1 MRPLIRKFNFIPVL
15 ATFFVMGFCDVVGIA
30 TSYLKQDFALSESLA
45 GFIPSMVFI
54 WFLFLSVPAAI
65 LMNRI
70 GRKAMVQ
77 VSNAVTFVGMLI
89 PFFSYTFAS
98 AMVAFIL
105 LGIGNTLLQVSLN
118 PLLTNVVKGERLTSC
133 LTGGQVVKAVSS
145 FCAPFLALAKAVS
158 SFCAP
163 FLALAATAA
172 FGNWKYL
179 FTIYAAITLLSFL
192 LLEVTE
198 IPKEAE
204 SGKATSLK
212 EAFGLLGDK
221 TVLLFFLGIF
231 FIVGVDVGTNT
242 VSAKLLIERCGMDV
256 EKASLGASVYFICR
270 TIGAF
275 LGTFLL
281 ARMDDIKYLKIN
293 LFLAV
298 ASMAFLFFVRP
309 AWAILAGIG
318 GIGFFCSSVFS
329 VLFSQALKARPEK
342 ANEISGFM
350 ITGVCGG
357 AVIPPLMGLA
367 TEWVGNQRGSLL
379 VITLCLAY
387 LVWCAFAAGRRQREA
402 SIV

>member
-1 MRPLIRKFNFIPVL
+1 MFEQIMQPLIRKFNFIPVL

-70 GRKAMVQ
+70 GRKTLVQ
-77 VSNAVTFVGMLI
+77 VSNVITFVGMLI
-89 PFFSYTFAS
+89 PFFVYNFAS
-98 AMVAFIL
+98 SMVAFIL

-118 PLLTNVVKGERLTSC
+118 PLLTNVVSGERLTSC
-133 LTGGQVVKAVSS
+133 LTGGQVV
-145 FCAPFLALAKAVS
+145 KAVS

-179 FTIYAAITLLSFL
+179 FTIYAAVTLLSFL

-198 IPKEAE
+198 IPKEAA
-204 SGKATSLK
+204 SGKTTSLK

-221 TVLLFFLGIF
+221 TILLFFLGIF

-270 TIGAF
+270 TVGAF

-298 ASMAFLFFVRP
+298 VSMAFLFFVRP
-309 AWAILAGIG
+309 AWAILACIG

>member
-65 LMNRI
+65 AMNRI

-89 PFFSYTFAS
+89 PFFSYTFVS
-98 AMVAFIL
+98 CMVAFVL

-145 FCAPFLALAKAVS
+145 FCGPFI
-158 SFCAP
+158 
-163 FLALAATAA
+163 ALAATAA

-198 IPKEAE
+198 IPREAAE
-204 SGKATSLK
+204 GKQTTLGQ
-212 EAFGLLGDK
+212 AFGLLKDK

-231 FIVGVDVGTNT
+231 FVVGVDVGTNT

-256 EKASLGASVYFICR
+256 DKASLGASVYFICR
-270 TIGAF
+270 TAGAF

-281 ARMDDIKYLKIN
+281 TRMDDIKYLKIN
-293 LFLAV
+293 LLLAV
-298 ASMAFLFFVRP
+298 AAMTLLFFVQP

-367 TEWVGNQRGSLL
+367 TEWMGNQRGSLL
-379 VITLCLAY
+379 VISLCLLY
-387 LVWCAFAAGRRQREA
+387 LVWCAFAAGKRQREA
-402 SIV
+402 SMV

>member
-1 MRPLIRKFNFIPVL
+1 MRPLIRKFNFVPVL

-89 PFFSYTFAS
+89 PFFSYTFVS

-133 LTGGQVVKAVSS
+133 LTGGQVV
-145 FCAPFLALAKAVS
+145 KAVS

-256 EKASLGASVYFICR
+256 DKASLGASVYFICR

-281 ARMDDIKYLKIN
+281 VRMDDIKYLKIN

>member
-145 FCAPFLALAKAVS
+145 FCAPFLALA
-158 SFCAP
+158 
-163 FLALAATAA
+163 ATAA

-298 ASMAFLFFVRP
+298 AAMAFLFFVRP

>member
-1 MRPLIRKFNFIPVL
+1 MRPLIRKFNFVPVL

-89 PFFSYTFAS
+89 PFFSYTFVS

-145 FCAPFLALAKAVS
+145 FCAPFLALA
-158 SFCAP
+158 
-163 FLALAATAA
+163 ATAA
-172 FGNWKYL
+172 FGTWKYL

-212 EAFGLLGDK
+212 EAFGLLGDR
-221 TVLLFFLGIF
+221 TILLFFLGIF

-298 ASMAFLFFVRP
+298 AAMAFLFFVRP

>member
-1 MRPLIRKFNFIPVL
+1 MFEQIMRPLIRKFNFIPVL

-89 PFFSYTFAS
+89 PFFSYTFVS

-133 LTGGQVVKAVSS
+133 LTGGQVV
-145 FCAPFLALAKAVS
+145 KAVS

>member
-1 MRPLIRKFNFIPVL
+1 MWKMFIQTMRPLIRKFNFIPVL

-65 LMNRI
+65 AMNRI

-89 PFFSYTFAS
+89 PFFSYTFVS
-98 AMVAFIL
+98 CMVAFVL

-145 FCAPFLALAKAVS
+145 FCGPFI
-158 SFCAP
+158 
-163 FLALAATAA
+163 ALAATAA

-192 LLEVTE
+192 LLEMTE
-198 IPKEAE
+198 IPREAAE
-204 SGKATSLK
+204 GKQATLGQ
-212 EAFGLLGDK
+212 AFGLLKDK

-231 FIVGVDVGTNT
+231 FVVGVDVGTNT

-256 EKASLGASVYFICR
+256 DKASLGASVYFICR
-270 TIGAF
+270 TAGAF

-281 ARMDDIKYLKIN
+281 TRMDDIKYLKIN
-293 LFLAV
+293 LLLAV
-298 ASMAFLFFVRP
+298 AAMALLFFVQP

-379 VITLCLAY
+379 VISLCLLY
-387 LVWCAFAAGRRQREA
+387 LVWCAFAAGKRQREA
-402 SIV
+402 SMV

>member
-1 MRPLIRKFNFIPVL
+1 MFEQIMRPLIRKFNFIPVL

-70 GRKAMVQ
+70 GRKTLVQ
-77 VSNAVTFVGMLI
+77 VSNAITFVGMLI
-89 PFFSYTFAS
+89 PFFVYNFAS
-98 AMVAFIL
+98 SMVAFIL

-118 PLLTNVVKGERLTSC
+118 PLLTNVVSGERLTSC
-133 LTGGQVVKAVSS
+133 LTGGQVV
-145 FCAPFLALAKAVS
+145 KAVS

-179 FTIYAAITLLSFL
+179 FTIYAAVTLLSFL

-198 IPKEAE
+198 IPKEAA
-204 SGKATSLK
+204 SGKTTSLK

-221 TVLLFFLGIF
+221 TILLFFLGIF

-270 TIGAF
+270 TVGAF

-298 ASMAFLFFVRP
+298 VSMAFLFFVRP
-309 AWAILAGIG
+309 AWTILACIG

>member
-1 MRPLIRKFNFIPVL
+1 MFEQIMRPLIRKYNFIPVL

-70 GRKAMVQ
+70 GRKTLVQ
-77 VSNAVTFVGMLI
+77 VSNVITFVGMLI
-89 PFFSYTFAS
+89 PFFVYDFAS
-98 AMVAFIL
+98 SMVAFIL

-145 FCAPFLALAKAVS
+145 FCAPFLALA
-158 SFCAP
+158 
-163 FLALAATAA
+163 ATAA

-179 FTIYAAITLLSFL
+179 FTIYAAVTLLSFL

-198 IPKEAE
+198 IPKEAA
-204 SGKATSLK
+204 SGKTTSLK

-221 TVLLFFLGIF
+221 TILLFFLGIF

-270 TIGAF
+270 TVGAF

-298 ASMAFLFFVRP
+298 VSMAFLFFVRP
-309 AWAILAGIG
+309 AWAILACIG

>member
-1 MRPLIRKFNFIPVL
+1 MYEQIMRPLIRKYNYVPVL
-15 ATFFVMGFCDVVGIA
+15 ASFFVMGFCDVVGIA
-30 TSYLKQDFALSESLA
+30 TSYLKHDFALSESLA

-70 GRKAMVQ
+70 GRKTLVQ
-77 VSNAVTFVGMLI
+77 LSNVITFVGMLI
-89 PFFSYTFAS
+89 PFFVYNFVSS
-98 AMVAFIL
+98 MVAFIL

-118 PLLTNVVKGERLTSC
+118 PLLTNIVSGKQLTSC

-145 FCAPFLALAKAVS
+145 FCAPFLALV
-158 SFCAP
+158 
-163 FLALAATAA
+163 ATAVL
-172 FGNWKYL
+172 GNWKYL
-179 FTIYAAITLLSFL
+179 FTIYAAVTLLSFL

-198 IPKEAE
+198 IPRETV
-204 SGKATSLK
+204 SGKTTSLK

-221 TVLLFFLGIF
+221 TILLFFLGIF

-270 TIGAF
+270 TVGAF

-281 ARMDDIKYLKIN
+281 ARMDDIRYLKIN
-293 LFLAV
+293 LYLAV
-298 ASMAFLFFVRP
+298 LSMAFLFFVRP
-309 AWAILAGIG
+309 AWAILVGIG

-367 TEWVGNQRGSLL
+367 TEWVHNQCGSLL
-379 VITLCLAY
+379 VISLCLAY
-387 LVWCAFAAGRRQREA
+387 LVWCAFAADRSHREA

>member
-145 FCAPFLALAKAVS
+145 FCAPFLALA
-158 SFCAP
+158 
-163 FLALAATAA
+163 ATAA

-198 IPKEAE
+198 IPKEAGN
-204 SGKATSLK
+204 GKATSLK

-298 ASMAFLFFVRP
+298 VAMTFLFFVRP

>member
-1 MRPLIRKFNFIPVL
+1 MWKMFIQTMRPLIRKFNFIPVL

-65 LMNRI
+65 AMNRI

-89 PFFSYTFAS
+89 PFFSYTFVS
-98 AMVAFIL
+98 CMVAFVL

-145 FCAPFLALAKAVS
+145 FCGPFI
-158 SFCAP
+158 
-163 FLALAATAA
+163 ALAATAA

-198 IPKEAE
+198 IPREAAE
-204 SGKATSLK
+204 GKQTTLGQ
-212 EAFGLLGDK
+212 AFGLLKDK

-231 FIVGVDVGTNT
+231 FVVGVDVGTNT

-256 EKASLGASVYFICR
+256 DKASLGASVYFICR
-270 TIGAF
+270 TAGAF

-281 ARMDDIKYLKIN
+281 TRMDDIKYLKIN
-293 LFLAV
+293 LLLAV
-298 ASMAFLFFVRP
+298 AAMALLFFVQP

-357 AVIPPLMGLA
+357 AVIPPLMGVA

-379 VITLCLAY
+379 VISLCLLY
-387 LVWCAFAAGRRQREA
+387 LVWCAFAAGKRQRDA
-402 SIV
+402 SMV

>member
-1 MRPLIRKFNFIPVL
+1 MFIQTMRPLIRKFNFIPVL

-65 LMNRI
+65 AMNRI

-89 PFFSYTFAS
+89 PFFSYTFVS
-98 AMVAFIL
+98 CMVAFVL

-145 FCAPFLALAKAVS
+145 FCGPFI
-158 SFCAP
+158 
-163 FLALAATAA
+163 ALAATAA

-198 IPKEAE
+198 IPREAAE
-204 SGKATSLK
+204 GKQATLGQ
-212 EAFGLLGDK
+212 AFGLLKDK

-231 FIVGVDVGTNT
+231 FVVGVDVGTNT

-256 EKASLGASVYFICR
+256 DKASLGASVYFICR
-270 TIGAF
+270 TAGAF

-281 ARMDDIKYLKIN
+281 TRMDDIKYLKIN
-293 LFLAV
+293 LLLAIAAMV
-298 ASMAFLFFVRP
+298 LLFFVQP

-357 AVIPPLMGLA
+357 AVIPPLMGVA

-379 VITLCLAY
+379 VISLCLLY
-387 LVWCAFAAGRRQREA
+387 LVWCAFAAGKRQRDA
-402 SIV
+402 SMV

>member
-1 MRPLIRKFNFIPVL
+1 MFEQTMRPLIRKFNFIPVL

-70 GRKAMVQ
+70 GRKTLVQ
-77 VSNAVTFVGMLI
+77 VSNVITFVGMLI
-89 PFFSYTFAS
+89 PFFVYNFAS
-98 AMVAFIL
+98 SMVAFIL

-118 PLLTNVVKGERLTSC
+118 PLLTNVVSGERLTSC
-133 LTGGQVVKAVSS
+133 LTGGQVV
-145 FCAPFLALAKAVS
+145 KAVS

-179 FTIYAAITLLSFL
+179 FTIYAAVTLLSFL

-198 IPKEAE
+198 IPKEAA
-204 SGKATSLK
+204 SGKTTSLK

-221 TVLLFFLGIF
+221 TILLFFLGIF

-270 TIGAF
+270 TVGAF

-298 ASMAFLFFVRP
+298 VSMAFLFFVRP
-309 AWAILAGIG
+309 AWAILACIG

>member
-1 MRPLIRKFNFIPVL
+1 MFEQTMRPLIRKFNFIPVL

-145 FCAPFLALAKAVS
+145 FCAPFLALA
-158 SFCAP
+158 
-163 FLALAATAA
+163 ATVA

-179 FTIYAAITLLSFL
+179 FTIYAAITLLAFL

-198 IPKEAE
+198 VPREAE

-221 TVLLFFLGIF
+221 TILLFFLGIF

-256 EKASLGASVYFICR
+256 DKASLGASVYFICR

-298 ASMAFLFFVRP
+298 AAMAFLFFVRP

-367 TEWVGNQRGSLL
+367 TEWVGNQCGSLL
-379 VITLCLAY
+379 VITLCLGY

>member
-145 FCAPFLALAKAVS
+145 FCAPFLALA
-158 SFCAP
+158 
-163 FLALAATAA
+163 ATAA

-221 TVLLFFLGIF
+221 TILLFFLGIF

-242 VSAKLLIERCGMDV
+242 VSAKLLIERCGIDV
-256 EKASLGASVYFICR
+256 DKASLGASVYFICR

-281 ARMDDIKYLKIN
+281 ARMDDIKYLNIN

-298 ASMAFLFFVRP
+298 AAMAFLFFVRP

>member
-1 MRPLIRKFNFIPVL
+1 MRSLIRKFNFIPVL

-65 LMNRI
+65 AMNRI

-89 PFFSYTFAS
+89 PFFSYTFVS
-98 AMVAFIL
+98 CMVAFVL

-145 FCAPFLALAKAVS
+145 FCGPFI
-158 SFCAP
+158 
-163 FLALAATAA
+163 ALAATAA

-198 IPKEAE
+198 IPREAAE
-204 SGKATSLK
+204 GKQTTLGQ
-212 EAFGLLGDK
+212 AFGLLKDK

-231 FIVGVDVGTNT
+231 FVVGVDVGTNT

-256 EKASLGASVYFICR
+256 DKASLGASVYFICR
-270 TIGAF
+270 TAGAF

-281 ARMDDIKYLKIN
+281 TRMDDIKYLKIN
-293 LFLAV
+293 LLLAV
-298 ASMAFLFFVRP
+298 ASMVLLFFVQP
-309 AWAILAGIG
+309 AWSILAGIG

-357 AVIPPLMGLA
+357 AVIPPLMGVA

-379 VITLCLAY
+379 VISLCLLY
-387 LVWCAFAAGRRQREA
+387 LVWCAFAAGKRQRDA
-402 SIV
+402 SMV